1 MENGV
6 RHPSVA
12 KGGKERMFFEHDF
25 PRFSHFVFR
34 KNKSMMNKKE
44 AKERIKKLKN
54 LINYHRYLYHVLDRE
69 EISQPALDSL
79 KKELFDLEQN
89 YPEFITSDSPTQRV
103 GGKALTKFEKVRHL
117 KPMLSFNDAFSREDM
132 EDWLERNSKLL
143 EKFEIA
149 RAKRT
154 SSSSSPSL
162 LRSKSSVADFFCEPK
177 LDGLAIELI
186 YEDGIFRTGSTRGD
200 GIFGENVT
208 QNLKTIESVPLKL
221 REMEDISKDLEI
233 EGLKEIAKNI
243 KENGPKEVVV
253 RGEAVITKKIFE
265 LVNKEQTKR
274 SISPF
279 ANPRN
284 LAAGSLRQ
292 LDPKITAQR
301 KLDVTAYDLISDFG
315 QRTHQEEHKILAA
328 LGFKTNNK
336 FSKYCEDLT
345 EVFNFHQFWQKNRDK
360 LPYEIDGIV
369 VTVNNNKIF
378 EKLGTVGKAPRAAI
392 AFKFPLKEATTT
404 VLDILIQVGRTGA
417 LTPVAY
423 LKPVKIG
430 GVTIS
435 RATLHNEDE
444 IKRLGLKI
452 GDTVVVGRAGDV
464 IPDIV
469 KVLPELRTGKEKE
482 FHLPKRCPAC
492 GTKLVKPEGEVVW
505 RCTNRKCFA
514 KLRRYFYH
522 FVSKGAFDIVGLGH
536 KIIDRLIDANLI
548 SDPADLFKLE
558 VGDILSLERFA
569 EKSAKNLIKAVQ
581 SKKQITLS
589 RFIYALGIRNVGE
602 ETAKDLSENFQTL
615 EKLKTAALEELQK
628 IEDIGPIVA
637 KSIFDWL
644 SLKRNSE
651 FLKKM
656 EKDGIEIIM
665 EKKIKY
671 KPLKGKTF
679 VLTGTLKTITR
690 QDAKEKIRFLGGEV
704 SESVSKKT
712 DFVVVGKEP
721 GSKFKIAKEL
731 GLKIINEQEF
741 FKLIKTY

>member
-1 MENGV
+1 
-6 RHPSVA
+6 
-12 KGGKERMFFEHDF
+12 
-25 PRFSHFVFR
+25 
-34 KNKSMMNKKE
+34 MNKEE
-44 AKERIKKLKN
+44 ARGRIGKLKN
-54 LINYHRYLYHVLDRE
+54 LINYQRYLYHVLDRE

-79 KKELFDLEQN
+79 KKELFDLEKI
-89 YPEFITSDSPTQRV
+89 YPEFITADSPTQRV
-103 GGKALTKFEKVRHL
+103 GGKALTKFEKVRHP
-117 KPMLSFNDAFSREDM
+117 KPMLSFNDAFSWEDM

-143 EKFEIA
+143 TKEEI
-149 RAKRT
+149 
-154 SSSSSPSL
+154 
-162 LRSKSSVADFFCEPK
+162 SKLNYYCEPK

-186 YEDGIFRTGSTRGD
+186 YENGIFRTGSTRGD

-221 REMEDISKDLEI
+221 REMEDISKDLER

-243 KENGPKEVVV
+243 KENGLKEVVV
-253 RGEAVITKKIFE
+253 RGEAVITKKTFE

-274 SISPF
+274 RLTPF

-284 LAAGSLRQ
+284 LAAGSIRQ
-292 LDPKITAQR
+292 LDPKITVQR

-315 QRTHQEEHKILAA
+315 QRTHAEEHKILAA

-345 EVFNFHQFWQKNRDK
+345 EVFDFHQFWQKNRDK

-369 VTVNNNKIF
+369 LTVNNNKIF
-378 EKLGTVGKAPRAAI
+378 EKLGIVGKAPRAAI
-392 AFKFPLKEATTT
+392 AYKFPLKEATTT

-417 LTPVAY
+417 ITPVAY

-505 RCTNRKCFA
+505 RCPNRKCFA
-514 KLRRYFYH
+514 KMRRYFYH
-522 FVSKGAFDIVGLGH
+522 FVSKGAFNIVGLGH

-589 RFIYALGIRNVGE
+589 RFIYALGIRNVGK

-628 IEDIGPIVA
+628 IENIGPVVA

-644 SLKRNSE
+644 SLKRNLE

-665 EKKIKY
+665 EKKIKHQ
-671 KPLKGKTF
+671 PLKGKTF

-690 QDAKEKIRFLGGEV
+690 QDAKEKIRSLGGEI

-712 DFVVVGKEP
+712 DFVVVGEEP

-731 GLKIINEQEF
+731 GLKIISEKEF
-741 FKLIKTY
+741 LQMLK

>member
-1 MENGV
+1 M
-6 RHPSVA
+6 
-12 KGGKERMFFEHDF
+12 
-25 PRFSHFVFR
+25 
-34 KNKSMMNKKE
+34 
-44 AKERIKKLKN
+44 
-54 LINYHRYLYHVLDRE
+54 
-69 EISQPALDSL
+69 
-79 KKELFDLEQN
+79 
-89 YPEFITSDSPTQRV
+89 
-103 GGKALTKFEKVRHL
+103 
-117 KPMLSFNDAFSREDM
+117 
-132 EDWLERNSKLL
+132 
-143 EKFEIA
+143 
-149 RAKRT
+149 
-154 SSSSSPSL
+154 
-162 LRSKSSVADFFCEPK
+162 
-177 LDGLAIELI
+177 DGLAIELI

-221 REMEDISKDLEI
+221 REMEDISKDLER

-243 KENGPKEVVV
+243 KENGLKEVVV
-253 RGEAVITKKIFE
+253 RGEAVITKKTFE
-265 LVNKEQTKR
+265 LVNKEQIKR
-274 SISPF
+274 SLSPF

-284 LAAGSLRQ
+284 LAAGSIRQ

-345 EVFNFHQFWQKNRDK
+345 EVFDFHQFWQKNRDK

-378 EKLGTVGKAPRAAI
+378 EKLGVVGKAPRAAI
-392 AFKFPLKEATTT
+392 AYKFPLKEATTT
-404 VLDILIQVGRTGA
+404 VEDIGIQVGRTGA

-452 GDTVVVGRAGDV
+452 GDTVIVGRAGDV

-469 KVLPELRTGKEKE
+469 SVLPELRTGKEKE

-492 GTKLVKPEGEVVW
+492 GTKLVKLEGEVVW
-505 RCTNRKCFA
+505 RCPNRKCFA
-514 KLRRYFYH
+514 QLRRYFYH
-522 FVSKGAFDIVGLGH
+522 FVSKGAFNIVGLGH

-569 EKSAKNLIKAVQ
+569 EKSAKNLIKAIQ

-644 SLKRNSE
+644 SLKRNLE

-665 EKKIKY
+665 EKKMNY
-671 KPLKGKTF
+671 QLLSGKTF
-679 VLTGTLKTITR
+679 VLTGTLETITR
-690 QDAKEKIRFLGGEV
+690 QDAKEKIRSLGGEV

-712 DFVVVGKEP
+712 DFVVVGQEP
-721 GSKFKIAKEL
+721 GSKFKIAKKL
-731 GLKIINEQEF
+731 NLKIISEKDFLQMLETRS
-741 FKLIKTY
+741 L